1 MGAEP
6 AGTPAGKPSG
16 KPSGKP
22 VIVRK
27 AAPGAALRLVSRLN
41 RQIDRLAR
49 VMGASAGWLFMA
61 CAAFITFDV
70 LARKFLGFS
79 SQSTTELSGYM
90 LGIGIAWGL
99 ASALEARAHVRID
112 VLIQRFPAGIK
123 SYLHFLALVLLA
135 VFTGFLVYGAWH
147 TTFESWEFRATDNS
161 LLKTPL
167 IIPQGL
173 WLIGLGVFG
182 LMVILRVLEV
192 ALLLPAQDVAAIEHL
207 TGPKSYLEEADET
220 LQVLGMAPLNAATLM
235 AHMPDAKA
243 AS

>member
-1 MGAEP
+1 MAAEF
-6 AGTPAGKPSG
+6 AKTAATP
-16 KPSGKP
+16 
-22 VIVRK
+22 RK
-27 AAPGAALRLVSRLN
+27 AAPGAALRLVSAVN
-41 RQIDRLAR
+41 RQVDRLAR
-49 VMGASAGWLFMA
+49 LMGACAGWLFMA

-99 ASALEARAHVRID
+99 ASALEARTHVRID

-123 SYLHFLALVLLA
+123 SYLHFLALILLA
-135 VFTGFLVYGAWH
+135 VFVGFLVYGAWH
-147 TTFESWEFRATDNS
+147 TTFESWEFKATDNS

-182 LMVILRVLEV
+182 LMIVLRVVEV
-192 ALLLPAQDVAAIEHL
+192 ALLLPSQDIEAIEHL
-207 TGPKSYLEEADET
+207 TGPKSFIEEADET
-220 LQVLGMAPLNAATLM
+220 LQVLGMAPVDVASLSAHAPAGKGAT
-235 AHMPDAKA
+235 
-243 AS
+243 

>member
-1 MGAEP
+1 VVADS
-6 AGTPAGKPSG
+6 AAR
-16 KPSGKP
+16 
-22 VIVRK
+22 RK
-27 AAPGAALRLVSRLN
+27 AAPGAALRLVSAVN
-41 RQIDRLAR
+41 RQVDRLAR
-49 VMGASAGWLFMA
+49 LMGACAGWLFMA

-99 ASALEARAHVRID
+99 ASALEARTHVRID

-123 SYLHFLALVLLA
+123 SYLHFLALILLA
-135 VFTGFLVYGAWH
+135 VFVGFLVYGAWH
-147 TTFESWEFRATDNS
+147 TTFESWEFKATDNS

-182 LMVILRVLEV
+182 LMSTLRVVEV
-192 ALLLPAQDVAAIEHL
+192 ALLLPSQDIEAIEHL
-207 TGPKSYLEEADET
+207 TGPKSFIEEADET
-220 LQVLGMAPLNAATLM
+220 LQVLGMAPVDVASLAVDAPGGKVAT
-235 AHMPDAKA
+235 
-243 AS
+243 